1 MCGFL
6 RRVPQSIHS
15 VHSDCSEWLPPAT
28 QTARHTTMA
37 TTTTPAN
44 PDSLVTYNRV
54 RFDAYR
60 RCANEFVIGE
70 TYDCNELA
78 NMLHDLRWPEV
89 PRAFS
94 VALYNAACL
103 GPLRPGLAR
112 NFKELLEYVTFLAFG
127 SAERDVVQPWYLKNW
142 DDFFVS
148 CVEGILSLNNRA
160 DNVLLKRETVVRR
173 AFRGVLTLVEGAR
186 GYMSLDRLV
195 HSSAAHA
202 LLVAAGHSA
211 HSFVWNGWVQLGGDV
226 DGVPVGCVRDA
237 KRQMTL
243 AHAFLMDEVAKS
255 ILDAQSFDVLSWD
268 HAFGHF
274 AGSQKWRSFAE
285 RCTFYASRLGAHA
298 IPAVR
303 RLDDEVEHA
312 YLHARNAIRKIHQS
326 VADECHKIHTSKS
339 GWSDARPNKRK
350 ATDAASARTVAGSCA
365 PKRRAP
371 SEASAPSM
379 PTTPFAESICYQVVS
394 AIPTSS
400 HTLYSDLGSRKVVC

>member
-1 MCGFL
+1 MAAA
-6 RRVPQSIHS
+6 VP
-15 VHSDCSEWLPPAT
+15 
-28 QTARHTTMA
+28 
-37 TTTTPAN
+37 
-44 PDSLVTYNRV
+44 YNRV

-60 RCANEFVIGE
+60 RCACEFVTGE

-78 NMLHDLRWPEV
+78 NMLHDLRWVEV

-94 VALYNAACL
+94 VALYNAARK

-148 CVEGILSLNNRA
+148 CVEGILSLNNRTN
-160 DNVLLKRETVVRR
+160 DVLLQREAVVRR
-173 AFRGVLTLVEGAR
+173 AFAGVLNLVEGAR
-186 GYMSLDRLV
+186 GYMSLDRLKN
-195 HSSAAHA
+195 STAAHA
-202 LLVAAGHSA
+202 LLVASGHCA

-237 KRQMTL
+237 KRPMTL
-243 AHAFLMDEVAKS
+243 AHTFLMDEIAAS
-255 ILDAQSFDVLSWD
+255 ILDTQSFDVLSWD

-274 AGSQKWRSFAE
+274 AGSTKWRSFAE
-285 RCTFYASRLGAHA
+285 RCKLYASRLGGTDT

-312 YLHARNAIRKIHQS
+312 YLHARNAIHKIHKS
-326 VADECHKIHTSKS
+326 VADEELGDVTNLHKRT
-339 GWSDARPNKRK
+339 NKRK
-350 ATDAASARTVAGSCA
+350 ATNTIRAS
-365 PKRRAP
+365 KRH
-371 SEASAPSM
+371 SEAPNMLITSQY
-379 PTTPFAESICYQVVS
+379 ESIWNQVAL

-400 HTLYSDLGSRKVVC
+400 HTLCELVSRKICCE